1 MWFIAHEVLK
11 EEHLKVI
18 AQEGQIIKLFKS

>member
-1 MWFIAHEVLK
+1 MWFIVQEVLK
-11 EEHLKVI
+11 EEHLRVI